1 MFISFHKS
9 IILEW
14 LSSIETEHKHTNTQ
28 THKHTKTQKKP
39 YKSFSTHKEM
49 NNIIP
54 DDVKQIERWDDMN
67 LKDELLRGIYA
78 YGFENPSDIQK
89 KAILPMVSGKDLI
102 AQAQS
107 GSGKTG
113 TFAISTLQKID
124 TTQSTTQALILAPT
138 HELAKQISRVL
149 IDIGQYIEGLVVKTL
164 IGGSSVR
171 EDIREMNTKT
181 PHVIVGCTGRV
192 LDLLSKRHIQGNDIK
207 WLVLDEADEMLSHG
221 FGQQIRE
228 MFEGY
233 FHEDL
238 QVALFSATMPPEML
252 RITDKFMRNPIRIMV
267 KKEELSLK
275 CIQQFYVA
283 LPNDDIKYDTLLDLF
298 SMISTSKCIIYCNSV
313 RRVVT
318 LYESMLRDGF
328 SVCHIHSN
336 MDKSERYDIF
346 NQFRN
351 GDARVLISSDIT
363 ARGIDV
369 QQVSTVVNFDI
380 PRNVHTYLHR
390 IGRGGR
396 WGRKGFAINF
406 VTKRDVGDVRRIE
419 SHYDIQINE
428 LPANYNGTV

>member
-1 MFISFHKS
+1 M
-9 IILEW
+9 
-14 LSSIETEHKHTNTQ
+14 NT
-28 THKHTKTQKKP
+28 
-39 YKSFSTHKEM
+39 
-49 NNIIP
+49 IIP
-54 DDVKQIERWDDMN
+54 DDVKQMERWDDMN

-171 EDIREMNTKT
+171 EDIREMNAKI

-228 MFEGY
+228 MFQGH
-233 FHEDL
+233 FHENL

-252 RITDKFMRNPIRIMV
+252 RLTDKFMRTPIRIMV

-336 MDKSERYDIF
+336 MEKSERYDIF

-419 SHYDIQINE
+419 SHYDIQIHE

>member
-1 MFISFHKS
+1 MD
-9 IILEW
+9 IIQE
-14 LSSIETEHKHTNTQ
+14 NV
-28 THKHTKTQKKP
+28 
-39 YKSFSTHKEM
+39 KE
-49 NNIIP
+49 
-54 DDVKQIERWDDMN
+54 VTGWDDMD
-67 LKDELLRGIYA
+67 LKEEVLRGIYA
-78 YGFENPSDIQK
+78 YGFETPSDIQK
-89 KAILPMVSGKDLI
+89 KAIIPMIKKKDLI

-113 TFAISTLQKID
+113 TFTISTLQMID
-124 TTQSTTQALILAPT
+124 VTKPYTQALILAPT
-138 HELAKQISRVL
+138 HELAKQITSV
-149 IDIGQYIEGLVVKTL
+149 IQDIGQYLDRLVVKTL
-164 IGGSSVR
+164 IGGTSIRDDVR
-171 EDIREMNTKT
+171 SMEQNP

-192 LDLLSKRHIQGNDIK
+192 FDMFQKKYIMTSDIK
-207 WLVLDEADEMLSHG
+207 LLVLDEADEMLSQG
-221 FGQQIRE
+221 FGSQIKD
-228 MFEGY
+228 MFQFY
-233 FHEDL
+233 FSDQL

-252 RITDKFMRNPIRIMV
+252 RLTDKFMQHPVRIMV
-267 KKEELSLK
+267 KKEDLSLQ

-283 LPNDDIKYDTLLDLF
+283 LLNDDNKYDTLKDLF
-298 SMISTSKCIIYCNSV
+298 SVISSSKCIIYCNSV

-336 MDKSERYDIF
+336 MEKSERYDVF

-369 QQVSTVVNFDI
+369 QQVSTVINFDI

-406 VTKRDVGDVRRIE
+406 VTKQDIGDIRHIE

-428 LPANYNGTV
+428 LPANYNGKV

>member
-1 MFISFHKS
+1 MSECVNVFKCVKNHIKVF
-9 IILEW
+9 L
-14 LSSIETEHKHTNTQ
+14 L
-28 THKHTKTQKKP
+28 
-39 YKSFSTHKEM
+39 HKEM

-252 RITDKFMRNPIRIMV
+252 RLTDKFMRNPIRIMV

>member
-1 MFISFHKS
+1 MD
-9 IILEW
+9 IIQE
-14 LSSIETEHKHTNTQ
+14 NV
-28 THKHTKTQKKP
+28 
-39 YKSFSTHKEM
+39 KE
-49 NNIIP
+49 
-54 DDVKQIERWDDMN
+54 VTGWDDID
-67 LKDELLRGIYA
+67 LKDEVLRGIYA
-78 YGFENPSDIQK
+78 YGFETPSDIQK
-89 KAILPMVSGKDLI
+89 KAIIPMIKKKDLI

-113 TFAISTLQKID
+113 TFTISTLQMID
-124 TTQSTTQALILAPT
+124 VTKPYTQALILAPT
-138 HELAKQISRVL
+138 HELAKQITSV
-149 IDIGQYIEGLVVKTL
+149 IQDIGQYLDGLVVKTL
-164 IGGSSVR
+164 IGGTSIRDDVR
-171 EDIREMNTKT
+171 SMEQNP

-192 LDLLSKRHIQGNDIK
+192 FDMFQKKYIMTSDIK
-207 WLVLDEADEMLSHG
+207 LLVLDEADEMLSQG
-221 FGQQIRE
+221 FGSQIKD
-228 MFEGY
+228 MFQFY
-233 FHEDL
+233 FSDQL

-252 RITDKFMRNPIRIMV
+252 RLTDKFMQHPVRIMV
-267 KKEELSLK
+267 KKEDLSLQ

-283 LPNDDIKYDTLLDLF
+283 LLNDDNKYDTLKDLF
-298 SMISTSKCIIYCNSV
+298 SVISSSKCIIYCNSV

-336 MDKSERYDIF
+336 MEKSERYDVF

-369 QQVSTVVNFDI
+369 QQVSTVINFDI

-406 VTKRDVGDVRRIE
+406 VTKQDIGDIRHIE

-428 LPANYNGTV
+428 LPANYNGKV

>member
-1 MFISFHKS
+1 
-9 IILEW
+9 
-14 LSSIETEHKHTNTQ
+14 
-28 THKHTKTQKKP
+28 
-39 YKSFSTHKEM
+39 M

-252 RITDKFMRNPIRIMV
+252 RLTDKFMRNPIRIMV

>member
-1 MFISFHKS
+1 MD
-9 IILEW
+9 IIQ
-14 LSSIETEHKHTNTQ
+14 NNV
-28 THKHTKTQKKP
+28 
-39 YKSFSTHKEM
+39 KE
-49 NNIIP
+49 
-54 DDVKQIERWDDMN
+54 VAKWDDMD
-67 LKDELLRGIYA
+67 LKDEVLRGIYA

-89 KAILPMVSGKDLI
+89 KAIMPMIQKKDLI

-113 TFAISTLQKID
+113 TFTISTLQMID
-124 TTQSTTQALILAPT
+124 VTKPCTQALILAPT
-138 HELAKQISRVL
+138 HELAKQITSV
-149 IDIGQYIEGLVVKTL
+149 IQNIGQYLDGLVVKTL
-164 IGGSSVR
+164 IGGTSIRDDVR
-171 EDIREMNTKT
+171 SMDQNP

-192 LDLLSKRHIQGNDIK
+192 FDMFQKKYIITSDIK
-207 WLVLDEADEMLSHG
+207 LLILDEADEMLSQG
-221 FGQQIRE
+221 FGSQIKD
-228 MFEGY
+228 MFQFY
-233 FHEDL
+233 FSESL

-252 RITDKFMRNPIRIMV
+252 QLTDKFMQHPVRIMV
-267 KKEELSLK
+267 KKEDLSLQ

-283 LPNDDIKYDTLLDLF
+283 LLNDDNKYDTLKDLF
-298 SMISTSKCIIYCNSV
+298 SVISSSKCIIYCNSV

-336 MDKSERYDIF
+336 MEKSERYDVF

-369 QQVSTVVNFDI
+369 QQVSTVINFDI

-406 VTKRDVGDVRRIE
+406 VTKQDVGDIRRIE
-419 SHYDIQINE
+419 SHYDIHINE
-428 LPANYNGTV
+428 LPANYNGKV

>member
-1 MFISFHKS
+1 MD
-9 IILEW
+9 IIQE
-14 LSSIETEHKHTNTQ
+14 NV
-28 THKHTKTQKKP
+28 
-39 YKSFSTHKEM
+39 KE
-49 NNIIP
+49 
-54 DDVKQIERWDDMN
+54 VTGWDDID
-67 LKDELLRGIYA
+67 LKDEVLRGIYA
-78 YGFENPSDIQK
+78 YGFETPSDIQK
-89 KAILPMVSGKDLI
+89 KAIIQMIKKKDLI

-113 TFAISTLQKID
+113 TFTISTLQMID
-124 TTQSTTQALILAPT
+124 VTKPYTQALILAPT
-138 HELAKQISRVL
+138 HELAKQITSV
-149 IDIGQYIEGLVVKTL
+149 IQDIGQYLDGLVVKTL
-164 IGGSSVR
+164 IGGTSIRDDVR
-171 EDIREMNTKT
+171 SMEQNP

-192 LDLLSKRHIQGNDIK
+192 FDMFQKKYIMTSDIK
-207 WLVLDEADEMLSHG
+207 LLVLDEADEMLSQG
-221 FGQQIRE
+221 FGSQIKD
-228 MFEGY
+228 MFQFY
-233 FHEDL
+233 FSDQL

-252 RITDKFMRNPIRIMV
+252 RLTDKFMQHPVRIMV
-267 KKEELSLK
+267 KKEDLSLQ

-283 LPNDDIKYDTLLDLF
+283 LLNDDNKYDTLKDLF
-298 SMISTSKCIIYCNSV
+298 SVISSSKCIIYCNSV

-336 MDKSERYDIF
+336 MEKSERYDVF

-369 QQVSTVVNFDI
+369 QQVSTVINFDI

-406 VTKRDVGDVRRIE
+406 VTKQDIGDIRHIE

-428 LPANYNGTV
+428 LPANYNGKV

>member
-1 MFISFHKS
+1 MD
-9 IILEW
+9 IIQE
-14 LSSIETEHKHTNTQ
+14 NV
-28 THKHTKTQKKP
+28 
-39 YKSFSTHKEM
+39 KE
-49 NNIIP
+49 
-54 DDVKQIERWDDMN
+54 VTGWDDID
-67 LKDELLRGIYA
+67 LKDEVLRGIYA
-78 YGFENPSDIQK
+78 YGFETPSDIQK
-89 KAILPMVSGKDLI
+89 KAIIPMIKKKDLI

-113 TFAISTLQKID
+113 TFTISTLQMID
-124 TTQSTTQALILAPT
+124 VTKPYTQALILAPT
-138 HELAKQISRVL
+138 HELAKQITSV
-149 IDIGQYIEGLVVKTL
+149 IQDIGQYLDGLVVKTL
-164 IGGSSVR
+164 IGGTSIRDDVR
-171 EDIREMNTKT
+171 SMEQNP

-192 LDLLSKRHIQGNDIK
+192 FDMFQKKYIMTSDIK
-207 WLVLDEADEMLSHG
+207 LLVLDEADEMLSQG
-221 FGQQIRE
+221 FGSQIKD
-228 MFEGY
+228 MFQFY
-233 FHEDL
+233 FSDQL

-252 RITDKFMRNPIRIMV
+252 RLTDKFMQHPVRIMV
-267 KKEELSLK
+267 KKEDLSLQ

-283 LPNDDIKYDTLLDLF
+283 LLNDDNKYDTLKDLF
-298 SMISTSKCIIYCNSV
+298 SVISSSKCIIYCNSV

-336 MDKSERYDIF
+336 MEKSERYNVF

-406 VTKRDVGDVRRIE
+406 VTKQDIGDIRHIE

-428 LPANYNGTV
+428 LPANYNGKV

>member
-1 MFISFHKS
+1 MDIVQ
-9 IILEW
+9 ENVR
-14 LSSIETEHKHTNTQ
+14 EVN
-28 THKHTKTQKKP
+28 
-39 YKSFSTHKEM
+39 
-49 NNIIP
+49 
-54 DDVKQIERWDDMN
+54 RWDDMG
-67 LKDELLRGIYA
+67 LKDEVLRGIYA

-89 KAILPMVSGKDLI
+89 KAIVPMVSGRDLI

-113 TFAISTLQKID
+113 TFTISTLQMLDLKKP
-124 TTQSTTQALILAPT
+124 STQALILAPT
-138 HELAKQISRVL
+138 HELAKQITKV
-149 IDIGQYIEGLVVKTL
+149 IEEIGRFVEGLRVKTL
-164 IGGSSVR
+164 IGGTSIREDVR
-171 EDIREMNTKT
+171 EMDRNP

-192 LDLLSKRHIQGNDIK
+192 YDMFQKKYIITSDIK
-207 WLVLDEADEMLSHG
+207 LLVLDEADEMLSQG
-221 FGQQIRE
+221 FGSQIKD
-228 MFEGY
+228 MFQFY
-233 FHEDL
+233 FSENL

-252 RITDKFMRNPIRIMV
+252 RLTDKFMQNPTRIMV
-267 KKEELSLK
+267 KKEDLSLQ

-283 LPNDDIKYDTLLDLF
+283 LANDDAKYDTLKDLF
-298 SMISTSKCIIYCNSV
+298 SVISSSKCIIYCNSV

-336 MDKSERYDIF
+336 MEKQERYGVF
-346 NQFRN
+346 NQFRS

-369 QQVSTVVNFDI
+369 QQVSTVINFDV

-406 VTKRDVGDVRRIE
+406 VTKQDIGDVRRIE

-428 LPANYNGTV
+428 LPANYNGKV

>member
-14 LSSIETEHKHTNTQ
+14 LSSIETEHKNTK
-28 THKHTKTQKKP
+28 HKQNTKHKKNHI
-39 YKSFSTHKEM
+39 KVFLLHKEM

-252 RITDKFMRNPIRIMV
+252 RLTDKFMRNPIRIMV

-336 MDKSERYDIF
+336 MEKSERYDIF

>member
-1 MFISFHKS
+1 M
-9 IILEW
+9 
-14 LSSIETEHKHTNTQ
+14 NT
-28 THKHTKTQKKP
+28 
-39 YKSFSTHKEM
+39 
-49 NNIIP
+49 IIP

-149 IDIGQYIEGLVVKTL
+149 IDIGQYIEGLVIKTL

-171 EDIREMNTKT
+171 EDIREMNAKT

-228 MFEGY
+228 MFQGY

-252 RITDKFMRNPIRIMV
+252 HLTDKFMRNPIRIMV

-318 LYESMLRDGF
+318 LYECMLRDGF

-336 MDKSERYDIF
+336 MEKSERYDIF

-351 GDARVLISSDIT
+351 GDTRVLISSDIT

-419 SHYDIQINE
+419 SHYDIQIHE

>member
-1 MFISFHKS
+1 
-9 IILEW
+9 
-14 LSSIETEHKHTNTQ
+14 
-28 THKHTKTQKKP
+28 
-39 YKSFSTHKEM
+39 
-49 NNIIP
+49 
-54 DDVKQIERWDDMN
+54 MN

-171 EDIREMNTKT
+171 EDIREMNAKI

-228 MFEGY
+228 MFQGY

-252 RITDKFMRNPIRIMV
+252 HLTDKFMRNPIRIMV

-336 MDKSERYDIF
+336 MEKSERYDIF

-419 SHYDIQINE
+419 SHYDIQIHE